1 MIGYNILY
9 VKEIYYYLILTFFN
23 VMEILMLKIKCIIL
37 ELKVHYI

>member
-1 MIGYNILY
+1 MTRYNILY

-37 ELKVHYI
+37 ELKFHYI